1 MKKHTERGITVKIK
15 VKELNPGDR
24 FGYGM
29 KSAIVLDK
37 MDDGVLCMV
46 VDENYQC
53 EFDKDNNNNFTAS
66 TLRRNLDSDYAQ
78 QWIDEGANPRDFVE
92 MEVDLTADDG
102 LDDYGTCK
110 CYFAPRTCDQH
121 RKYRKLIPNCD
132 DWEWTATSWSAKSNG
147 DSCAVR
153 SVYTDGSLNDGIASV
168 MSLVRPLFKLKPDTE
183 VEVEISKY
191 KCNSDNRGSLDES
204 IKSLINQ
211 YGTADFIETFIKILV
226 EECNKKK
233 EKQS

>member
-1 MKKHTERGITVKIK
+1 MKIK

-37 MDDGVLCMV
+37 MDSGVLCMV
-46 VDENYQC
+46 VDENYQS
-53 EFDKDNNNNFTAS
+53 EFDRNNNNNFAES
-66 TLRRNLDSDYAQ
+66 TLRTELNVHYVR
-78 QWIDEGANPRDFVE
+78 QWLDEGANIDDFAE

-110 CYFAPRTCDQH
+110 CYLAPRTCDQH

-132 DWEWTATSWSAKSNG
+132 NWEWTATPFSTKSNEYSF
-147 DSCAVR
+147 DVCIVN
-153 SVYTDGSLNDGIASV
+153 TDGSLSDYYAYYTSC
-168 MSLVRPLFKLKPDTE
+168 VRPLFKLKPYAE

-191 KCNSDNRGSLDES
+191 KYYTEKGCLLDES

-211 YGTADFIETFIKILV
+211 YGTADFLETFSNILV
-226 EECNKKK
+226 EESKRKK

>member
-1 MKKHTERGITVKIK
+1 MKIK

-37 MDDGVLCMV
+37 MDSGVLCMV
-46 VDENYQC
+46 VDENYQS
-53 EFDKDNNNNFTAS
+53 EFDRNNNNNFAES
-66 TLRRNLDSDYAQ
+66 TLRTELNVHYVR
-78 QWIDEGANPRDFVE
+78 QWLDEGANIDDFAE

-102 LDDYGTCK
+102 LDDYGTCTT
-110 CYFAPRTCDQH
+110 YLAPRTCDQH

-132 DWEWTATSWSAKSNG
+132 DWEWTATPYSVKSN
-147 DSCAVR
+147 DCSCTVR
-153 SVYTDGSLNDGIASV
+153 CVNAHGTLNSYGVSGTGSG
-168 MSLVRPLFKLKPDTE
+168 VRPLFKLKPDAE

-191 KCNSDNRGSLDES
+191 KYYTEKSCSLDES

-211 YGTADFIETFIKILV
+211 YGTADFLETFSKILV
-226 EECNKKK
+226 EEFNRKK